1 MIFLLLDEKPLEG
14 VYAMSIRSIFILIY
28 LMMSLIGV
36 VVLGGCTAVA
46 PLTGATQSQLQPG
59 AEADKGPSGETTDR
73 QAEVAAPSVQPAQD
87 LSTTVNMP
95 IVGAIWTANEQGNSL
110 TVGRRRHQRRGRNID
125 RHPRPSQY
133 PDFTRRPDSLG
144 SEWP

>member
-1 MIFLLLDEKPLEG
+1 MKVIEG
-14 VYAMSIRSIFILIY
+14 VYAMRIRLIFILIY
-28 LMMSLIGV
+28 LMMSLISV

-59 AEADKGPSGETTDR
+59 PEADKGPSGDTTNR
-73 QAEVAAPSVQPAQD
+73 QAEVATPSVQPAQEP
-87 LSTTVNMP
+87 SATGNMP

-110 TVGRRRHQRRGRNID
+110 TVVYAATNAVSNID

-144 SEWP
+144 SEWS